1 MISEVWRQTPPNFHT
16 PGLLLRI
23 SWKKTRQ
30 EACKVPRDTGPKTKK
45 KISIKNVEYAFVLIA
60 ENIKKSNSIH
70 ISDPITF
77 ADNFFL
83 ILMKFILFKKNYPFP
98 SAILKK
104 KVSIDNITFQLMIF
118 EHDWPL
124 RKLSLKNE
132 QVFEV

>member
-1 MISEVWRQTPPNFHT
+1 MASNTAELPHSGAIIKNSLEEKLN
-16 PGLLLRI
+16 
-23 SWKKTRQ
+23 KKLVKSLATQARKQ
-30 EACKVPRDTGPKTKK
+30 RK

-60 ENIKKSNSIH
+60 ENIKKSNSLH
-70 ISDPITF
+70 ISDPISF

-83 ILMKFILFKKNYPFP
+83 ILMKFVLFKKNYPFP